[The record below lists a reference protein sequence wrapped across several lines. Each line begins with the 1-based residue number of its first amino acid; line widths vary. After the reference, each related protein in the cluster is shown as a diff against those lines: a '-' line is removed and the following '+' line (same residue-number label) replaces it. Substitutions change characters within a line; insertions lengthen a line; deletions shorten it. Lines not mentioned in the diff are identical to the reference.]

1 MYSLGLPV
9 LPNFRYSSRLSL
21 KTFQNT
27 KNILFLNNESIRNSS
42 SNTTSSSSSSP
53 ERAFRDRLQEIN
65 NACPDPYPR
74 LASDNRSVS
83 CSEFRSRYSH
93 LANDQIVE
101 EDSVVVRGRSQPDLT

>member
-9 LPNFRYSSRLSL
+9 LPNFRYSSRLSSR
-21 KTFQNT
+21 TFQNT
-27 KNILFLNNESIRNSS
+27 KHILSLNNESIRNSS
-42 SNTTSSSSSSP
+42 SNTTSSSSSP